1 MCHWR
6 VSKNAKG
13 RVLSE
18 ILRAAL
24 HCRHAGGKRLPR
36 RQHNETAPARLKG
49 QYKTSNKDSATS
61 RPPAVREMSPSGR
74 ALRARARSPR
84 GKGAENGTKGTC
96 AEQRAVRGGRFLGQE
111 RRGDQASGVGAASR
125 SQRRSTLSPWR
136 ASGGSAH
143 ALNLPLSALE
153 LSVSTARNFIFNPTL
168 HGIVCF
174 LAEHLFQP
182 QL

>member
-1 MCHWR
+1 MRALEIPEHPAKHGTAGLMCHWR

-61 RPPAVREMSPSGR
+61 RPPAVREKSPSGR

-111 RRGDQASGVGAASR
+111 RRGDQAGGARAASR
-125 SQRRSTLSPWR
+125 SQRRSMISPGRAAVSAGDFSSCRTLTR
-136 ASGGSAH
+136 
-143 ALNLPLSALE
+143 
-153 LSVSTARNFIFNPTL
+153 
-168 HGIVCF
+168 
-174 LAEHLFQP
+174 
-182 QL
+182 